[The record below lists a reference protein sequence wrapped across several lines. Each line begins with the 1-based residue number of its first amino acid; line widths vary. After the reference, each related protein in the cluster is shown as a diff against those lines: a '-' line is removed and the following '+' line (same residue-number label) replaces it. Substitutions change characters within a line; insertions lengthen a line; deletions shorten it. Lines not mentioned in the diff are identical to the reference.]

1 MTDSQQPAQ
10 PAPPPVEP
18 AQPAESS
25 SFSAPPP
32 SARDVEPD
40 GNDSSESEGGNV
52 SEGGTREAFSGL
64 KTDERH
70 FEDEKKRLARSAAAA
85 GGGDERKAQL
95 VMGPPLGGAPEGG
108 SEQVVEGEQ
117 LAENEEIL
125 ANLDDDET
133 DLELTHLRLKTLR
146 GLGIERFRKVQRISL
161 RQNLLTSLFYHP
173 LPAPST
179 SEGHTLSDPS
189 TSTAAVSDAPDE
201 DPLDDEDA
209 AKKEADYPYDQQ
221 RRAEEEEPVWPLRD
235 LKELEEI
242 DLYDNSLK
250 SVKGLEGLDA
260 LTSLDLSF
268 NLLRSVS
275 PLDDPSPSS
284 AYAYP
289 NLTHLYLIQNKL
301 SKIEGVKHRTGL
313 DYLEYGGNRIRTI
326 ENLPISANLRS
337 LFLGKNKITKI
348 ENLEGLTGL
357 RTLSIQS
364 NRLTKIEGLDSLTNL
379 EELYLSHNGL
389 TKVEGLRN
397 LVNLTTL
404 DVGHNKITE
413 CDKEELEPLTELEEF
428 WANDNL
434 LAALPVLPPST
445 HPNLSTIYLEHNPVQ
460 KQLATAYRRRIML
473 ECPQVKQIDANYV
486 RQQ

>member
-1 MTDSQQPAQ
+1 MAESQHRTEPTQPTSEAPRAADSSSA
-10 PAPPPVEP
+10 PAPPHSVNPSDNT
-18 AQPAESS
+18 AAAPAEG
-25 SFSAPPP
+25 
-32 SARDVEPD
+32 EED
-40 GNDSSESEGGNV
+40 GNYSSESEGGNV
-52 SEGGTREAFSGL
+52 SEGGTREAFANL

-70 FEDEKKRLARSAAAA
+70 FEDEKKRL
-85 GGGDERKAQL
+85 ERKAQL
-95 VMGPPLGGAPEGG
+95 VMGPPLGEEEGA
-108 SEQVVEGEQ
+108 SKRDQVIEGEQ

-125 ANLDDDET
+125 ASLGDDET
-133 DLELTHLRLKTLR
+133 DLELTHLRLRTLR

-173 LPAPST
+173 LPLPST
-179 SEGHTLSDPS
+179 SSSTGQTLSAS
-189 TSTAAVSDAPDE
+189 AVSDAPDE
-201 DPLDDEDA
+201 DPLDDADA
-209 AKKEADYPYDQQ
+209 AKKEAEYPYDQQ
-221 RRAEEEEPVWPLRD
+221 QRAEEEEPVWPLQG
-235 LKELEEI
+235 LKELEEL

-250 SVKGLEGLDA
+250 SVKGLEGLDS

-275 PLDDPSPSS
+275 PLNDPSPSS
-284 AYAYP
+284 LYAYP
-289 NLTHLYLIQNKL
+289 KLTHLYLIQNKL

-313 DYLEYGGNRIRTI
+313 EYLEYGGNRIRTI

-348 ENLEGLTGL
+348 EGLDGLTGL

-389 TKVEGLRN
+389 TKIEGLRK

-413 CDKEELEPLTELEEF
+413 CEKEELEPLTELEEF

-434 LAALPVLPPST
+434 LASLPVLPASS

-460 KQLATAYRRRIML
+460 KQLGTAYRRRIKL
-473 ECPQVKQIDANYV
+473 ECPQVRQIDANYV
-486 RQQ
+486 RQS